1 MQNLDPQLF
10 IDNAEKFE
18 TDWENIELYRNILE
32 ANTDADMKKV
42 VKIYEEYA
50 KAGKIKKM

>member
-1 MQNLDPQLF
+1 M
-10 IDNAEKFE
+10 DNAEKFE